1 MTQPTP
7 STEQLAREI
16 IQQLRAAGHQAY
28 LAGGCVR
35 DRLLGIEPKDYDVAT
50 SATPDE
56 ISAAMP
62 QAIGVGKQFGVM
74 LVKARGLQ
82 VEVAT
87 FRLDHDYRDGRRP
100 EAVSFTRGPEGD
112 VQRRDFTINGLLYNP
127 AEDTYLDYVGGR
139 ADLAAG
145 LIRAIGE
152 PERRFAEDHLRMLR
166 AVRFAAR
173 LGFEIEP
180 ETFGAIRR
188 HAPAIAKI
196 AAERVRDELNRI
208 LTEGGAARG
217 FRLLDESG
225 LLAVILPEVAAM
237 KGVEQ
242 PPEFHPEG
250 DVWTHTL
257 LMLDSLE
264 RPSTTLAWGVLL
276 HDVGKPPRFRIAGRI
291 RFDGHVEE
299 GVKIAESIGERLRF
313 SRDEIDRIVALVANH
328 MKFMHVAEMRP
339 SKLKRFLR
347 LPAFD
352 EHLALHRADCLASH
366 GDLANYEFAKEKLQE
381 APEETLRPA
390 PLITGHDL
398 IAEGFPP
405 GPRFGEILA
414 AVEDAQ
420 LEGTLSDR
428 NDAMAFVRER
438 FNAAGDAAKASDV
451 AQAPGLER
459 RPPGGRK

>member
-1 MTQPTP
+1 MRQTIP
-7 STEQLAREI
+7 STGQLALEVI
-16 IQQLRAAGHQAY
+16 AQLRDGGHQAY

-35 DRLLGIEPKDYDVAT
+35 DRLLEIDPKDYDVAT
-50 SATPDE
+50 SATPNE
-56 ISAAMP
+56 ISAVFP

-74 LVKARGLQ
+74 LVSNGEAQ

-100 EAVSFTRGPEGD
+100 EAVSFTRNAEGD
-112 VQRRDFTINGLLYNP
+112 VQRRDFTINGLLYDP
-127 AEDTYLDYVGGR
+127 AADEYLDYVGGR
-139 ADLAAG
+139 ADLAAR
-145 LIRAIGE
+145 LIRAIGN
-152 PERRFAEDHLRMLR
+152 PGRRFAEDHLRMMR

-173 LGFEIEP
+173 FDFEIEP
-180 ETFGAIRR
+180 QTFAAIRER
-188 HAPAIAKI
+188 AAEIAKI
-196 AAERVRDELNRI
+196 AAERVRDEVNRI

-217 FRLLDESG
+217 FRLLDETG

-242 PPEFHPEG
+242 PPQFHPEG

-257 LMLDSLE
+257 LMLEGLE
-264 RPSTTLAWGVLL
+264 QPSTTLAWGVLL
-276 HDVGKPPRFRIAGRI
+276 HDVGKPPTFRVADRI

-313 SRDEIDRIVALVANH
+313 SRGEIDSIVALVANH
-328 MKFMHVAEMRP
+328 MKFMHIAEMRP

-347 LPAFD
+347 LPAFN
-352 EHLALHRADCLASH
+352 EHLALHRLDCLSSH
-366 GDLANYEFAKEKLQE
+366 GDLTNYQFAKEKLEE

-398 IAEGFPP
+398 IAEGFAP
-405 GPRFGEILA
+405 GPKFSEILT

-420 LEGTLSDR
+420 LEGTLSNR
-428 NDAMAFVRER
+428 AEAMAFVKEN
-438 FNAAGDAAKASDV
+438 FKEAGDA
-451 AQAPGLER
+451 GLR
-459 RPPGGRK
+459 NRGKSCNHG